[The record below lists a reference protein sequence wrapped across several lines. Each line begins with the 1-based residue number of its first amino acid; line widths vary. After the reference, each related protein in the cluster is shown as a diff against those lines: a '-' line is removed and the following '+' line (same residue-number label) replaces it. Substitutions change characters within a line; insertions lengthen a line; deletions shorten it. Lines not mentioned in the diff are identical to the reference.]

1 MKFGLDDVLA
11 ARERLKDIVSPTPLL
26 PLRHH
31 RASSEI
37 FLKLENLQPLGSF
50 KIRGAMNAIR
60 SIQPERIGGGV
71 WTASAGNFGQGLAYA
86 AQRLDI
92 RMAAV
97 VPANAAESK
106 LQRMRELGADVR
118 VVPFEEWWSVLT
130 TGSHSSLSGTFI
142 SPFADA
148 NVMAGNGT
156 IALEILEQL
165 PDVDAVLVPYGGGG
179 LICGIGVAMNAS
191 KSNVQIIATETE
203 ASPQVFEALAAHE
216 PVKIQRQ
223 PSFIDGMGGNGVFP
237 EMWPLVEKI
246 VSRSIVVSVA
256 DVAACVRTLALD
268 AKVIA
273 EGAGAAPVAAALS
286 GQLRDAAKIVCIVSG
301 GNIDAGVLAEIISTT
316 SERSSREPA

>member
-1 MKFGLDDVLA
+1 VFSVITFGLNDVLA
-11 ARERLKDIVSPTPLL
+11 ARERLKDIIVPTPLL

-31 RASSEI
+31 RAGSEI

-60 SIQPERIGGGV
+60 SIEPEKIGGGV

-86 AQRLDI
+86 AQRLGVP
-92 RMAAV
+92 MAAV
-97 VPANAAESK
+97 VPSNAVESK
-106 LQRMRELGADVR
+106 IQRMRELGAEVR
-118 VVPFEEWWSVLT
+118 VVSFEEWWSVLVT
-130 TGSHSSLSGTFI
+130 QSHPAMNGAFI
-142 SPFADA
+142 HPFADP

-165 PDVDAVLVPYGGGG
+165 PDVDTVLVPYGGGG

-203 ASPQVFEALAAHE
+203 ASPQVYEALAAHE
-216 PVKIQRQ
+216 PVKIQRL

-237 EMWPLVEKI
+237 EMWPLVEKL
-246 VSRSIVVSVA
+246 VTRSIVVSVA
-256 DVAACVRTLALD
+256 DVAECVRALALD

-286 GQLRDAAKIVCIVSG
+286 GQLPEAAKIVCVVSG
-301 GNIDAGVLAEIISTT
+301 GNIDSAVLAEII
-316 SERSSREPA
+316 AG

>member
-1 MKFGLDDVLA
+1 VFGVTKFGLDDVLA
-11 ARERLKDIVSPTPLL
+11 ARERLKDIIVPTPLL

-31 RASSEI
+31 RAGNEI

-60 SIQPERIGGGV
+60 SIQPDRIGAGV

-86 AQRLDI
+86 AQSLDVP
-92 RMAAV
+92 MAAV
-97 VPANAAESK
+97 VPSNAAESK
-106 LQRMRELGADVR
+106 IQRMRELGAEVR
-118 VVPFEEWWSVLT
+118 LVPFEEWWSVLVT
-130 TGSHSSLSGTFI
+130 RSHPSVSGAFI
-142 SPFADA
+142 HPFADA

-156 IALEILEQL
+156 IALEILEQI

-179 LICGIGVAMNAS
+179 LICGIGVAMKES
-191 KSNVQIIATETE
+191 KRNVQIIATETD
-203 ASPQVFEALAAHE
+203 ASPQVREALAAHE
-216 PVKIQRQ
+216 PVKIQRL

-246 VSRSIVVSVA
+246 VTRSIVVSVA
-256 DVAACVRTLALD
+256 DVAAFVRTLALD

-286 GQLRDAAKIVCIVSG
+286 GQLPKDAKVVCIVSG
-301 GNIDAGVLAEIISTT
+301 GNIDSAVLAEILTVA
-316 SERSSREPA
+316 PL

>member
-1 MKFGLDDVLA
+1 VIKFGLDDVLA
-11 ARERLKDIVSPTPLL
+11 ARERLKDIIVPTPLL

-31 RASSEI
+31 SADREI

-86 AQRLDI
+86 AQRLAVP
-92 RMAAV
+92 MAAI
-97 VPANAAESK
+97 VPSNAAESK
-106 LQRMRELGADVR
+106 IQRMRELGADVR
-118 VVPFEEWWSVLT
+118 VVPFEEWWSVLV
-130 TGSHSSLSGTFI
+130 TGSHPAMSGTFI

-165 PDVDAVLVPYGGGG
+165 PDIDAVLVPYGGGG
-179 LICGIGVAMNAS
+179 LICGIGVTMRES
-191 KSNVQIIATETE
+191 KSNVQIIAAETE
-203 ASPQVFEALAAHE
+203 ASPQVREALAAHE

-223 PSFIDGMGGNGVFP
+223 ASFIDGMGGNGVFP
-237 EMWPLVEKI
+237 EMWPLVEKT
-246 VSRSIVVSVA
+246 VTRSVVVSVA
-256 DVAACVRTLALD
+256 DVAACVRMLALD

-286 GQLRDAAKIVCIVSG
+286 GQLPEATKIVCIVSG
-301 GNIDAGVLAEIISTT
+301 GNIDAGVLAEIISTAPKT
-316 SERSSREPA
+316 PRRDA